1 MDADGSRFIQL
12 INACEACE
20 IRAANILKVIIII
33 LIALIFIKGFFTACE
48 YAVIESNDTKVKN
61 LAENNKKYQRLLRLI
76 ESPSR
81 LITSFSIG
89 RIGMNIFIGIFI
101 LKLYNWIIDSFAYSE
116 IHDIYYLMFFIFF
129 LSILVVIALVTAF
142 TEIIPKKLVQKNP
155 EKFAASVSAIVKAY
169 IIILSP
175 LSMIAF
181 FISKIVCKPFGIS
194 FSKRDDTVTEEEI
207 RMMVDAGN
215 ETGVLE
221 ESQREMINNIFDF
234 GDADVSDVMTHRK
247 DIVAIEL
254 NSKIGDIVYLA
265 INKGYSRIPVFDET
279 VDNIVGII
287 YVKDLLCLVGCEHSE
302 DFTIRQFMRKVIY
315 LPETCMC
322 SDAFETL
329 TKEKTQCAIVVD
341 EYGGTAGFVSMED
354 MLEEIVG
361 NIQDEYD
368 DEKAEIVRVD
378 EDVYTISGDTN
389 PDDVEEEL
397 GLIMPDD
404 HNYDTM
410 SAFIVD
416 LLGRI
421 PEEDETPS
429 VIYGDI
435 EFTVLLTEDN
445 WISKI
450 KARKIKQVIEK
461 TED

>member
-1 MDADGSRFIQL
+1 MDTDGSQFI
-12 INACEACE
+12 E
-20 IRAANILKVIIII
+20 IVSYSNYKLDIIKVIVII
-33 LIALIFIKGFFTACE
+33 LVTLIIIKGFFTACE
-48 YAVIESNDTKVKN
+48 HAIIESNDNKVKN
-61 LAENNKKYQRLLRLI
+61 SAEKEKKYQRLLSLMRT
-76 ESPSR
+76 PSK

-89 RIGMNIFIGIFI
+89 RTGMNMLIGIFI
-101 LKLYNWIIDSFAYSE
+101 LALDSWLIDGVSSFFVRPVY
-116 IHDIYYLMFFIFF
+116 
-129 LSILVVIALVTAF
+129 ILVCLLIMLVATALTVAL
-142 TEIIPKKLVQKNP
+142 TETIPKKLVQKNP
-155 EKFAASVSAIVKAY
+155 EKFAASISAIVKIY
-169 IIILSP
+169 IALLLP
-175 LSMIAF
+175 LSL
-181 FISKIVCKPFGIS
+181 ISYGISRLICKPFGIS
-194 FSKRDDTVTEEEI
+194 FSQKDGTVTEEEI

-234 GDADVSDVMTHRK
+234 GDVDVSDVMTHRK
-247 DIVAIEL
+247 DIVAVEL
-254 NSKIGDIVYLA
+254 NSKIGDIIYLA
-265 INKGYSRIPVFDET
+265 IDKGYSRIPVYEET

-302 DFTIRQFMRKVIY
+302 DFTIKQFMRKAIY

-329 TKEKTQCAIVVD
+329 TKEKAQCAIVID

-368 DEKAEIVRVD
+368 NEKAEIVCVD
-378 EDVYTISGDTN
+378 DGVYTISGDTN

-421 PEEDETPS
+421 PQEDETPS
-429 VIYGDI
+429 VAYGDV

-450 KARKIKQVIEK
+450 KAKKIKTVDIE
-461 TED
+461 TEAED

>member
-12 INACEACE
+12 MAACGACE
-20 IRAANILKVIIII
+20 IRASNILKFIIIVI
-33 LIALIFIKGFFTACE
+33 VALIFIKGFFTACE
-48 YAVIESNDTKVKN
+48 YAVIEANDAKVKN
-61 LAENNKKYQRLLRLI
+61 LAEKDKKYQRLLKLI

-81 LITSFSIG
+81 IITTFSIG
-89 RIGMNIFIGIFI
+89 RIGMNILIGIFI
-101 LKLYNWIIDSFAYSE
+101 LRLYNWIIDSKIYS
-116 IHDIYYLMFFIFF
+116 DIYDIYNLIILLFV
-129 LSILVVIALVTAF
+129 LSILAATALVTAL
-142 TEIIPKKLVQKNP
+142 TEIIPKKIVQKNP
-155 EKFAASVSAIVKAY
+155 EKFAASVSAIVKIY
-169 IIILSP
+169 IILLSP
-175 LSMIAF
+175 LSMAAYL
-181 FISKIVCKPFGIS
+181 ISKLICRPFGIS
-194 FSKRDDTVTEEEI
+194 FSKKDDTVTEEEI
-207 RMMVDAGN
+207 RMMVDVGN

-247 DIVAIEL
+247 EIVAIEL

-265 INKGYSRIPVFDET
+265 INKGYSRIPVYEET

-302 DFTIRQFMRKVIY
+302 DFTIHQFMRKVIY

-378 EDVYTISGDTN
+378 EGVYTISGDTN

-397 GLIMPDD
+397 GIIMPDD

-429 VIYGDI
+429 VLYGDI

-450 KARKIKQVIEK
+450 KAVRIKGEK
-461 TED
+461 QEI

>member
-1 MDADGSRFIQL
+1 MDADGSSFNIFL
-12 INACEACE
+12 IACEACE
-20 IRAANILKVIIII
+20 LRTANIIKMLIIV
-33 LIALIFIKGFFTACE
+33 LIALIIIKGFFTACE
-48 YAVIESNDTKVKN
+48 YSIIEANDTKVKS
-61 LAENNKKYQRLLRLI
+61 LSEKETKYKRLMKLT
-76 ESPSR
+76 ESPSK
-81 LITSFSIG
+81 LITTFLIG
-89 RIGMNIFIGIFI
+89 RIGMNILIGIFGFELYEWVTDGYFWSEHYDLKII
-101 LKLYNWIIDSFAYSE
+101 L
-116 IHDIYYLMFFIFF
+116 FIVCV
-129 LSILVVIALVTAF
+129 LAATALITAL
-142 TEIIPKKLVQKNP
+142 TEVIPKKLVQKNP
-155 EKFAASVSAIVKAY
+155 EKFAASVSSAVKIY
-169 IIILSP
+169 VILLSP
-175 LSMIAF
+175 LSFIAYG
-181 FISKIVCKPFGIS
+181 ISRLACKPFGIS
-194 FSKRDDTVTEEEI
+194 FSKKDEAVTEEEI

-234 GDADVSDVMTHRK
+234 GDSDVSDVMTHRK
-247 DIVAIEL
+247 DIVAVEI
-254 NSKIGDIVYLA
+254 NSKIGDIVYIA
-265 INKGYSRIPVFDET
+265 IDKGYSRIPVYEET
-279 VDNIVGII
+279 VDNIIGII

-302 DFTIRQFMRKVIY
+302 EFTIRQFMRKAIY

-329 TKEKTQCAIVVD
+329 TKEKMQCAIVVD

-368 DEKAEIVRVD
+368 NEKAEIVRVD

-416 LLGRI
+416 LLHRI

-429 VIYGDI
+429 VVYGDI

-450 KARKIKQVIEK
+450 KAKKIKKIKE
-461 TED
+461 EAEA

>member
-1 MDADGSRFIQL
+1 MDADGSQFITIISNYL
-12 INACEACE
+12 YKS
-20 IRAANILKVIIII
+20 NIIKIIIII
-33 LIALIFIKGFFTACE
+33 LVALVIIKGFFTACE
-48 YAVIESNDTKVKN
+48 YSIIESNDNKVKN
-61 LAENNKKYQRLLRLI
+61 LAEKEKKYQRLLRLI
-76 ESPSR
+76 QSPSK

-89 RIGMNIFIGIFI
+89 RIGMNMLIGIFI
-101 LKLYNWIIDSFAYSE
+101 LALILWLINGLSSFFVRPVYILSA
-116 IHDIYYLMFFIFF
+116 F
-129 LSILVVIALVTAF
+129 LSMLAATALTAAL
-142 TEIIPKKLVQKNP
+142 TETIPKKLVQKEP
-155 EKFAASVSAIVKAY
+155 EKFAASVSSFVKIY

-175 LSMIAF
+175 LSLIAYG
-181 FISKIVCKPFGIS
+181 ISRLICKPFGIS
-194 FSKRDDTVTEEEI
+194 FSQNDEVVTEEEI

-234 GDADVSDVMTHRK
+234 GDVDVSDVMTHRK
-247 DIVAIEL
+247 DIVAVEL

-265 INKGYSRIPVFDET
+265 IDKGYSRIPVYEET

-302 DFTIRQFMRKVIY
+302 DFTIRQFMRKAIF

-322 SDAFETL
+322 SGAFETL

-368 DEKAEIVRVD
+368 DEKAEIVCVD
-378 EDVYTISGDTN
+378 DGVYTISGDTN

-397 GLIMPDD
+397 GLIMPED

-429 VIYGDI
+429 VVYGDI

-450 KARKIKQVIEK
+450 KANKIKIEDK
-461 TED
+461 ETEN

>member
-1 MDADGSRFIQL
+1 MDADGSQFITM
-12 INACEACE
+12 ISNYDNKS
-20 IRAANILKVIIII
+20 NIIKAIIII
-33 LIALIFIKGFFTACE
+33 LVALLIIKGFFTACE
-48 YAVIESNDTKVKN
+48 YSIIESNDNKVKN
-61 LAENNKKYQRLLRLI
+61 SAEKDKKYRRLLELI
-76 ESPSR
+76 QSPSR

-89 RIGMNIFIGIFI
+89 RIGMNMLIGIFI
-101 LKLYNWIIDSFAYSE
+101 LALNSWLIGSLSSFLVRPVY
-116 IHDIYYLMFFIFF
+116 I
-129 LSILVVIALVTAF
+129 LSVLLSMLAATALTAAF
-142 TEIIPKKLVQKNP
+142 TETIPKKLVQKNP
-155 EKFAASVSAIVKAY
+155 EKFAASVSFVVKIY
-169 IIILSP
+169 IMILSP
-175 LSMIAF
+175 LSLIAYG
-181 FISKIVCKPFGIS
+181 ISRLVCKPFGIS
-194 FSKRDDTVTEEEI
+194 FSQKDEAVTEEEI

-234 GDADVSDVMTHRK
+234 GDVNVSDVMTHRK
-247 DIVAIEL
+247 DIVAVEL

-265 INKGYSRIPVFDET
+265 IDKGYSRIPVYEEN

-302 DFTIRQFMRKVIY
+302 DFTIRQFMRKVIF

-322 SDAFETL
+322 SRAFETL
-329 TKEKTQCAIVVD
+329 TKEKAQCAIVVD

-368 DEKAEIVRVD
+368 DEKAEIVCVD
-378 EDVYTISGDTN
+378 DGVYTISGDTN

-397 GLIMPDD
+397 GIIMPDD

-429 VIYGDI
+429 VVYADV

-450 KARKIKQVIEK
+450 KAKKIKAEKIETK
-461 TED
+461 N